1 MSQHDDDREILFPHL
16 RLDAWHLARE
26 ARRRTLGLLQTEP
39 PGFGDDVRQLRRS
52 SQAVPKL
59 IAEGANRWA
68 KGDKRRRFEEAKGEI
83 GETASGLE
91 DLADLGLLDPAAV
104 LETLR
109 LWSRCRQTVLGLL
122 RRVER

>member
-1 MSQHDDDREILFPHL
+1 MSQNDDDREILFPHQ
-16 RLDAWHLARE
+16 RLDAWHLSRQARQQ
-26 ARRRTLGLLQTEP
+26 TLALLAGVP
-39 PGFGDDVRQLRRS
+39 RGFGDDVRQIRRS
-52 SQAVPKL
+52 SQAIPKL

-68 KGDKRRRFEEAKGEI
+68 KGDKRRRFEEAEGEI

-104 LETLR
+104 AQTLR
-109 LWSRCRQTVLGLL
+109 LWFRCRQTVLGLL